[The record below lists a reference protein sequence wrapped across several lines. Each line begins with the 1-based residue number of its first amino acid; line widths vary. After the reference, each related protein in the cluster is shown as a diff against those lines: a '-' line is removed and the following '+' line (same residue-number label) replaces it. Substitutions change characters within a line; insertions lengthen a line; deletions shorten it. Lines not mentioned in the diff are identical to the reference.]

1 MVDKAT
7 LKTDLTRY
15 LNFEEDLIQRLATFY
30 NSLDWRQVIDAKHH
44 QSIEKNLAIL
54 RDDSKRHAQ
63 LNAEMLKYVEG
74 SEKNDF

>member
-1 MVDKAT
+1 MIDKAT

-15 LNFEEDLIQRLATFY
+15 LNFEEELIQRLSTFY
-30 NSLDWRQVIDAKHH
+30 QGLDWRQVIDTKHH
-44 QSIEKNLAIL
+44 QSIEQSLATL